1 MQSRAGRRP
10 MSLVLRPQRRRGEA
24 GFTLVELIA
33 VIVIVGLIA
42 MVTVTRLD
50 FLVPKY
56 RLRGAAR
63 EVGSVLGLGKAHAAS
78 NGKDVYFEVDLTHGA
93 YWLLA
98 PFPKATP
105 ADDANPTEVRSRP
118 LEYQPIFSQTLPDGI
133 QFTDVVLGDKDKT
146 NDGRSRA
153 RLSALGSSSHIILNM
168 RNEDGK
174 EISVRMNGFTGV
186 ITYVDGRQEAE
197 ALLEDPGQ

>member
-1 MQSRAGRRP
+1 MQSRAAR
-10 MSLVLRPQRRRGEA
+10 QR
-24 GFTLVELIA
+24 GFTLIELIA
-33 VIVIVGLIA
+33 VIIIIGLIA

-50 FLVPKY
+50 FMVPKY

-63 EVGSVLGLGKAHAAS
+63 DVGSVLGLGKAHAAS
-78 NGKDVYFEVDLTHGA
+78 GGKDVYFEVDLARGA

-98 PFPKATP
+98 AFPKSEP
-105 ADDANPTEVRSRP
+105 GDEFKPSVRSRP
-118 LEYQPIFSQTLPDGI
+118 LEYQPIFAQTLPDGI

-146 NDGRSRA
+146 NNGRSRA

-168 RNEDGK
+168 RNDDGK
-174 EISVRMNGFTGV
+174 EISIRMNGYTGV
-186 ITYVDGRQEAE
+186 ISYADGRQEAE

>member
-1 MQSRAGRRP
+1 MQSHAAR
-10 MSLVLRPQRRRGEA
+10 QRG

-63 EVGSVLGLGKAHAAS
+63 DVGSVLGLGKAHAAS
-78 NGKDVYFEVDLTHGA
+78 NGKDVYFEVDMARGA

-98 PFPKATP
+98 AFPKSTP
-105 ADDANPTEVRSRP
+105 ADQLPSTDVAARP
-118 LEYQPIFSQTLPDGI
+118 LEYQPIFAQTLPEGI

-146 NDGRSRA
+146 NEGRSRA
-153 RLSALGSSSHIILNM
+153 RLSALGSSTHIILNM
-168 RNEDGK
+168 RNDDGR

-186 ITYVDGRQEAE
+186 ISYADGRQEAE
-197 ALLEDPGQ
+197 ALLEDSGQ

>member
-1 MQSRAGRRP
+1 MKSRRARQG
-10 MSLVLRPQRRRGEA
+10 

-33 VIVIVGLIA
+33 VIVIISLIA

-63 EVGSVLGLGKAHAAS
+63 EVGSLLGIGKAHAAAQ
-78 NGKDVYFEVDLTHGA
+78 GRDVYFEVDLAQGR

-98 PFPKATP
+98 AFPKEDP
-105 ADDANPTEVRSRP
+105 NADPNAPVESRP
-118 LEYQPIFSQTLPDGI
+118 LEYQPLFDRQLPDGVV
-133 QFTDVVLGDKDKT
+133 FTDVVLGDKEKT
-146 NDGRSRA
+146 NSGRSRA
-153 RLSALGSSSHIILNM
+153 RLSALGSSQHLILNM
-168 RNEDGK
+168 RNDEGK
-174 EISVRMNGFTGV
+174 EISVKMNGFTGL

-197 ALLEDPGQ
+197 ALLEDSGS

>member
-1 MQSRAGRRP
+1 MQSRAARN
-10 MSLVLRPQRRRGEA
+10 RG

-33 VIVIVGLIA
+33 VIVIVGLIS

-63 EVGSVLGLGKAHAAS
+63 EVGSTLGLGKAHAAS
-78 NGKDVYFEVDLTHGA
+78 NGKDVYFEVDLARGA

-98 PFPKATP
+98 AFPKSTP
-105 ADDANPTEVRSRP
+105 GDSANPTDVRARP
-118 LEYQPIFSQTLPDGI
+118 LEYQPIFTQNLPDGI

-168 RNEDGK
+168 RNDDGK

-186 ITYVDGRQEAE
+186 ISYADGRQEAE

>member
-1 MQSRAGRRP
+1 MRSRSAGRR
-10 MSLVLRPQRRRGEA
+10 REA
-24 GFTLVELIA
+24 GFTLVELVV
-33 VIVIVGLIA
+33 VIVLIGLMA
-42 MVTVTRLD
+42 MVTVTKLD

-78 NGKDVYFEVDLTHGA
+78 SGKDVYFEVDLSHGE

-98 PFPKATP
+98 PFPKQEVG
-105 ADDANPTEVRSRP
+105 DDVNTDVSARP
-118 LEYQPIFSQTLPDGI
+118 LEYQAIFQRSLPDGV

-146 NDGRSRA
+146 TEGRSRA
-153 RLSALGSSSHIILNM
+153 RLSALGSSSHLILNL
-168 RNEDGK
+168 RNDEGK
-174 EISVRMNGFTGV
+174 ESSLKMNGFTGV
-186 ITYVDGRQEAE
+186 ISYADGRQEAE